1 MLTPAQLAVNEKF
14 SSTIPLHFRGCEAV
28 IMTMQMWKAFYI
40 MRWTL
45 DMAPD
50 ATGRIR
56 GGGR

>member
-1 MLTPAQLAVNEKF
+1 
-14 SSTIPLHFRGCEAV
+14 
-28 IMTMQMWKAFYI
+28 MTMQMWKAFYI
-40 MRWTL
+40 MRWAL